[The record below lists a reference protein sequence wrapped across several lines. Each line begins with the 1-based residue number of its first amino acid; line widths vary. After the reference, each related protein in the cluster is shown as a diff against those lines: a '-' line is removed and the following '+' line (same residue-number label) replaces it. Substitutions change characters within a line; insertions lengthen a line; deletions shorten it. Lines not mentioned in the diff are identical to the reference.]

1 MLLVVGVNVFYSA
14 LMKRGNSLIV
24 FEANKL
30 LNKFEFIAPEFLS
43 YELDKKMAELL
54 SETNLSQ
61 NELSD
66 TLSFIKEQITFV
78 PYSEF
83 LDKLPG
89 AIELNFK
96 DAPYLALA
104 LKYDC
109 GIFSGDKGLKEQTKV
124 KVLSPRELLNLLG
137 IE

>member
-1 MLLVVGVNVFYSA
+1 MLLVVDVNVIYSA

-104 LKYDC
+104 LKYDWNR
-109 GIFSGDKGLKEQTKV
+109 II
-124 KVLSPRELLNLLG
+124 LSASQFRKNFARF
-137 IE
+137 I